1 MKKAAKRAAS
11 KDIEL
16 TFRRTGIP
24 WIDAGTA
31 GLFRVL
37 TGKTSYLVDS
47 LTKEKLQA
55 ASADVLVQFSD
66 EGDLRLVGS
75 KDQLQQLLEL
85 AYEDLTDCYFNVSS
99 DKQRADRKAYNFYFV
114 TDEERF
120 QVFPKSRAAGPALL
134 LFDKASR
141 PTGTQKKWG
150 TDPESGKEKPGIL
163 PEGMEGHQGTLA
175 LLIEEYGLKPG
186 PPAGLL
192 IDGPNKVQPKIKIR
206 VGVKEQPCDFLTGYD
221 AGGLDVGK
229 ATAFPLFG
237 GSRSFASNTVDE
249 PRIGWQLDYVGKFTP
264 AVTFFY
270 MQNDDMYLFF
280 PQSSALSRIAD
291 VSEELVGMRQVQANF
306 FKNFELQLGG
316 YFSERSEILFAFLH
330 AVFRHF
336 SGYRPTEPVASSEEN
351 TDDELVSLGPVD
363 DAEVNEIEHISC
375 EQVFDKL
382 CRGAPVNFAVVAARK
397 MGNLWMGR
405 DFQTFTD
412 VLYIARLL
420 ELMTS
425 VLPSENGPQR
435 QRCSPKRLMSTL
447 IDFSSKKNKTL
458 LRNKVCERILTKQSV
473 LSLLERHAY
482 HKFSQWKPGEPLMIS
497 VLRDFALLYEPEICE
512 VHGMTKTEFEQM
524 AQSAKWLGEKI
535 ADAVAGFTDGE
546 SNERGESVGRSKGV
560 FFRLRRARTLQ
571 DFQEEIIRIQMRYKL
586 DSPAH
591 ALDADRFNPET
602 FAQFKGFCVIA
613 SLSRFEYRQKSK
625 KPSSIAAT

>member
-1 MKKAAKRAAS
+1 MKKAAKSSPA
-11 KDIEL
+11 KTMEL
-16 TFRRTGIP
+16 NFKRTGIP

-37 TGKTSYLVDS
+37 KGRTSYLVDS
-47 LTKEKLQA
+47 LLQ
-55 ASADVLVQFSD
+55 
-66 EGDLRLVGS
+66 
-75 KDQLQQLLEL
+75 DQLQLVRTGVNVEFSEDGDLQLVGTKEQLQALLEL

-99 DKQRADRKAYNFYFV
+99 EKQRAERKAYNFYFV
-114 TDEERF
+114 SDEERF

-150 TDPESGKEKPGIL
+150 IDQESGKEKAGIL
-163 PEGMEGHQGTLA
+163 PDGMEAHQKTLD
-175 LLIEEYGLKPG
+175 LLIQEYGLKPG

-192 IDGPNKVQPKIKIR
+192 IDGPNKVQPKINIR
-206 VGVKEQPCDFLTGYD
+206 VGAKEQPCDFLTGID

-237 GSRSFASNTVDE
+237 GSRSFASNTTDE
-249 PRIGWQLDYVGKFTP
+249 PRVGWQMDYVGKFTP

-280 PQSSALSRIAD
+280 PQSSALRRIVD

-336 SGYRPTEPVASSEEN
+336 SGYRPAVPVPVPSEDSE
-351 TDDELVSLGPVD
+351 DELPALGPVD
-363 DAEVNEIEHISC
+363 DDEPNDMEHISC
-375 EQVFDKL
+375 QQVFDKL

-420 ELMTS
+420 DLMTA
-425 VLPSENGPQR
+425 VVPREDGPQR

-447 IDFSSKKNKTL
+447 IDFTSKKNKTL

-473 LSLLERHAY
+473 LPLLEQHAY

-512 VHGMTKTEFEQM
+512 VDGMPKPEFEQM

-560 FFRLRRARTLQ
+560 FFRLRRARTLH

-586 DSPAH
+586 DVPAH
-591 ALDADRFNPET
+591 ALDPDRFNPET

-613 SLSRFEYRQKSK
+613 ALSRFEYRQKSK
-625 KPSSIAAT
+625 KPSSSAAP